1 MSIEKRRNSL
11 LKSSLSIRSI
21 SESVNKF
28 REGLTS
34 ARISADNTVK
44 KLRQSNI
51 FKRNLIRDDNKYFQQ
66 RRENVRRKE
75 REDEL
80 EASSVQ
86 GVPKTQGT
94 ILAKS
99 TRGFLGRI
107 LDFLGILL
115 IGWAITNLPKI
126 ISGIQGLIK
135 RISSIT
141 GILGLFVDG
150 IKGIV
155 VGIGQIAADAL
166 KNILRLDFLGQK
178 KEVEKTVEDAQ
189 AGLQKSSQEL
199 IQSANDFASDEN
211 AARIGLEPKTFNQ
224 PTPEE
229 RQKGAAG
236 ARSETGRDMGDMGG
250 MGATFQKEDEIDK
263 EIKSLQLSTT
273 EEESTEGTADDVE
286 GVEQDLEAGLKTDPP
301 LKGSGGGAPASASGG
316 SEEVVDPRDELK
328 KKQAELISGQNK
340 KKTRGRRKN
349 TKSSFLGTPS
359 SVKNINESVT
369 PKETTLAPVDQ
380 YDADFESGKDGTRKV
395 NLSSLVTPSKKEVNV
410 KTKRKSKTKIYMV
423 EKSVPVNTSQSGS
436 MPMSG
441 GNTSSSI
448 AKHVNEEKMLM
459 DMQSTSTLKYT

>member
-51 FKRNLIRDDNKYFQQ
+51 FKRNLIRNDNKYFQQ
-66 RRENVRRKE
+66 RQENVRRKE

-150 IKGIV
+150 IKGV
-155 VGIGQIAADAL
+155 VLGIGQIAGDAL

-178 KEVEKTVEDAQ
+178 KEIEKTTEDAQ

-211 AARIGLEPKTFNQ
+211 AKRIGLEPPTFNQ

-229 RQKGAAG
+229 RENGINSQQQIQNDAAVE
-236 ARSETGRDMGDMGG
+236 SM
-250 MGATFQKEDEIDK
+250 FQQEDEIDK
-263 EIKSLQLSTT
+263 EIKSLQVTDSRDET
-273 EEESTEGTADDVE
+273 TEGTADDIE
-286 GVEQDLEAGLKTDPP
+286 GVEQELEAGLKTDPP
-301 LKGSGGGAPASASGG
+301 LKGSGGGTPESASQG
-316 SEEVVDPRDELK
+316 SETVVDPRDELK
-328 KKQAELISGQNK
+328 KKQAELISGQNNR
-340 KKTRGRRKN
+340 KTRRRRRN
-349 TKSSFLGTPS
+349 TKSTFLGTPD
-359 SVKNINESVT
+359 SVKNINQSVASNSQSEYRGEVVASIEIT
-369 PKETTLAPVDQ
+369 DEMKSQVLNPV
-380 YDADFESGKDGTRKV
+380 
-395 NLSSLVTPSKKEVNV
+395 KKELADKV
-410 KTKRKSKTKIYMV
+410 TGKRKSKTKIYLV
-423 EKSVPVNTSQSGS
+423 EKAVAVNTSQSEG

-441 GNTSSSI
+441 GTSPSI
-448 AKHVNEEKMLM
+448 NKKVNEEKMLM

>member
-21 SESVNKF
+21 GESVNKF

-66 RRENVRRKE
+66 RRENVRRKA

-150 IKGIV
+150 IKGV
-155 VGIGQIAADAL
+155 VLGIGQIAGDAL

-178 KEVEKTVEDAQ
+178 KDIEKTTEDAQ

-211 AARIGLEPKTFNQ
+211 AKRIGLEPPTFNQ

-229 RQKGAAG
+229 RENGINSQQQIQNDAAVE
-236 ARSETGRDMGDMGG
+236 SM
-250 MGATFQKEDEIDK
+250 FQQEDEIDK
-263 EIKSLQLSTT
+263 EIKSLQVTDSRDET
-273 EEESTEGTADDVE
+273 TEGTADDIE
-286 GVEQDLEAGLKTDPP
+286 GVEQELEAGLKTDPP
-301 LKGSGGGAPASASGG
+301 LKGSGGGTPESASQG
-316 SEEVVDPRDELK
+316 SETVVDPRDELK
-328 KKQAELISGQNK
+328 KKQAELISGQNNR
-340 KKTRGRRKN
+340 KTRRRRRN
-349 TKSSFLGTPS
+349 TKSSFLGTPD
-359 SVKNINESVT
+359 SVKNINQSVASNSQNEYRGEVVASIEIT
-369 PKETTLAPVDQ
+369 DEMKSQVLNPV
-380 YDADFESGKDGTRKV
+380 
-395 NLSSLVTPSKKEVNV
+395 KKELADKV
-410 KTKRKSKTKIYMV
+410 TGKRKSKTKIYLV
-423 EKSVPVNTSQSGS
+423 EKAVAVNTSQSEG

-441 GNTSSSI
+441 GTSPSI
-448 AKHVNEEKMLM
+448 NKKVNEEKMLM

>member
-11 LKSSLSIRSI
+11 LKSSLNIRSI
-21 SESVNKF
+21 GESVNKF

-44 KLRQSNI
+44 KLRQNNI

-66 RRENVRRKE
+66 RQENVRRKA

-115 IGWAITNLPKI
+115 IGWVITNLPKI

-135 RISSIT
+135 RISSLT

-155 VGIGQIAADAL
+155 LGIGNIAADAL
-166 KNILRLDFLGQK
+166 KNILRFDFLSQK
-178 KEVEKTVEDAQ
+178 KEIEKTSEDAQ

-199 IQSANDFASDEN
+199 IQTANDFASDEN

-229 RQKGAAG
+229 RQKGAVG
-236 ARSETGRDMGDMGG
+236 ARREDGG
-250 MGATFQKEDEIDK
+250 ADVDGLMFEGEDEVDK
-263 EIKSLQLSTT
+263 EIKNLQLATDA
-273 EEESTEGTADDVE
+273 EESTEGTADDVE

-301 LKGSGGGAPASASGG
+301 LRGSGGGPPASASGG

-340 KKTRGRRKN
+340 KKTTRRRKYPR
-349 TKSSFLGTPS
+349 SSFLGTPS
-359 SVKNINESVT
+359 SVENINESVT
-369 PKETTLAPVDQ
+369 SQDTTLASVNQ

-395 NLSSLVTPSKKEVNV
+395 NLSSLISPSKKEVDV
-410 KTKRKSKTKIYMV
+410 KTKRKSKTKIYLV
-423 EKSVPVNTSQSGS
+423 EKAVAVNTNQSGG
-436 MPMSG
+436 MPMG
-441 GNTSSSI
+441 GGASSTI
-448 AKHVNEEKMLM
+448 QKNINEEKMLM

>member
-1 MSIEKRRNSL
+1 MSIQKRRNSL

-51 FKRNLIRDDNKYFQQ
+51 FKRNLIRNDNKYFQQ
-66 RRENVRRKE
+66 RQENVRRKE

-150 IKGIV
+150 IKGV
-155 VGIGQIAADAL
+155 VLGIGQIAGDAL

-178 KEVEKTVEDAQ
+178 KEIEKTTEDAQ

-211 AARIGLEPKTFNQ
+211 AKRIGLEPPTFNQ

-229 RQKGAAG
+229 RENGINSQQQIQNDAAVE
-236 ARSETGRDMGDMGG
+236 SM
-250 MGATFQKEDEIDK
+250 FQQEDEIDK
-263 EIKSLQLSTT
+263 EIKSLQVTDSRDET
-273 EEESTEGTADDVE
+273 TEGTADDIE
-286 GVEQDLEAGLKTDPP
+286 GVEQELEAGLKTDPP
-301 LKGSGGGAPASASGG
+301 LKGSGGGTPESASQG
-316 SEEVVDPRDELK
+316 SETVVDPRDELK
-328 KKQAELISGQNK
+328 KKQAELISGQNNR
-340 KKTRGRRKN
+340 KTRRRRRN
-349 TKSSFLGTPS
+349 TKSSFLGTPD
-359 SVKNINESVT
+359 SVKNINQSVASNSQSEYRGEVVASIEIT
-369 PKETTLAPVDQ
+369 DEMKSQVLNPV
-380 YDADFESGKDGTRKV
+380 
-395 NLSSLVTPSKKEVNV
+395 KKELADKV
-410 KTKRKSKTKIYMV
+410 TGKRKSKTKIYLV
-423 EKSVPVNTSQSGS
+423 EKAVAVNTSQSEG

-441 GNTSSSI
+441 GTSPSI
-448 AKHVNEEKMLM
+448 NKKVNEEKMLM

>member
-1 MSIEKRRNSL
+1 MSIQKRRNSL

-51 FKRNLIRDDNKYFQQ
+51 FKRNLIRNDNKYFQQ
-66 RRENVRRKE
+66 RQENVRRKE

-150 IKGIV
+150 IKGV
-155 VGIGQIAADAL
+155 VLGIGQIAGDAL

-178 KEVEKTVEDAQ
+178 KEIEKTTEDAQ

-211 AARIGLEPKTFNQ
+211 AKRIGLEPPTFNQ

-229 RQKGAAG
+229 RENGINSQQQIQNDAAVE
-236 ARSETGRDMGDMGG
+236 SM
-250 MGATFQKEDEIDK
+250 FQQEDEIDK
-263 EIKSLQLSTT
+263 EIKSLQVT
-273 EEESTEGTADDVE
+273 ESRDETTEGTADDIE
-286 GVEQDLEAGLKTDPP
+286 GVEQELEAGLKTDPP
-301 LKGSGGGAPASASGG
+301 LKGSGGGTPESASQG
-316 SEEVVDPRDELK
+316 SETVVDPRDELK
-328 KKQAELISGQNK
+328 KKQAELISGQNNR
-340 KKTRGRRKN
+340 KTRRRRRN
-349 TKSSFLGTPS
+349 TKSTFLGTPD
-359 SVKNINESVT
+359 SVKNINQSVASNSQNEYRGEVVASIEIT
-369 PKETTLAPVDQ
+369 DEMKSQVLNPV
-380 YDADFESGKDGTRKV
+380 
-395 NLSSLVTPSKKEVNV
+395 KKELADKV
-410 KTKRKSKTKIYMV
+410 TGKRKSKTKIYLV
-423 EKSVPVNTSQSGS
+423 EKAVAVNTSQSEG

-441 GNTSSSI
+441 GTSPSI
-448 AKHVNEEKMLM
+448 NKKVNEEKMLM

>member
-21 SESVNKF
+21 GESVNKF

-66 RRENVRRKE
+66 RRENVRRKA

-150 IKGIV
+150 IKGV
-155 VGIGQIAADAL
+155 VLGIGQIAGDAL

-178 KEVEKTVEDAQ
+178 KEIEKTTEDAQ

-211 AARIGLEPKTFNQ
+211 AKRIGLEPPTFNQ

-229 RQKGAAG
+229 RENGIDSQQQAQNDAAVE
-236 ARSETGRDMGDMGG
+236 SM
-250 MGATFQKEDEIDK
+250 FQQEDEVDK
-263 EIKSLQLSTT
+263 EIKSLQVADSRDET
-273 EEESTEGTADDVE
+273 TEGTADDIE
-286 GVEQDLEAGLKTDPP
+286 GVEQELEAGLKTDPP
-301 LKGSGGGAPASASGG
+301 LKGSGGGTPESASQG
-316 SEEVVDPRDELK
+316 SETVVDPRDELK
-328 KKQAELISGQNK
+328 KKQAELISGQNNR
-340 KKTRGRRKN
+340 KTRRRRRN
-349 TKSSFLGTPS
+349 TKSTFLGTPD
-359 SVKNINESVT
+359 SVKNINQSVASNT
-369 PKETTLAPVDQ
+369 QSEYRGEVVASIEITDEMKSQVLNPV
-380 YDADFESGKDGTRKV
+380 
-395 NLSSLVTPSKKEVNV
+395 KKELADKV
-410 KTKRKSKTKIYMV
+410 TGKRKSKTKIYLV
-423 EKSVPVNTSQSGS
+423 EKAVAVNTSQSEG

-441 GNTSSSI
+441 GTSPSI
-448 AKHVNEEKMLM
+448 NKKVNEEKMLM

>member
-1 MSIEKRRNSL
+1 MSIQKRRNSL

-51 FKRNLIRDDNKYFQQ
+51 FKRNLIRNDNKYFQQ
-66 RRENVRRKE
+66 RQENVRRKE

-150 IKGIV
+150 IKGV
-155 VGIGQIAADAL
+155 VLGIGQIAGDAL

-178 KEVEKTVEDAQ
+178 KEIEKTTEDAQ

-211 AARIGLEPKTFNQ
+211 AKRIGLEPPTFNQ

-229 RQKGAAG
+229 RENGINSQQQIQNDAAVE
-236 ARSETGRDMGDMGG
+236 SM
-250 MGATFQKEDEIDK
+250 FQQEDEIDK
-263 EIKSLQLSTT
+263 EIKSLQVTDSRDET
-273 EEESTEGTADDVE
+273 TEGTADDIE
-286 GVEQDLEAGLKTDPP
+286 GVEQELEAGLKTDPP
-301 LKGSGGGAPASASGG
+301 LKGSGGGTPESASQG
-316 SEEVVDPRDELK
+316 SETVVDPRDELK
-328 KKQAELISGQNK
+328 KKQAELISGQNNR
-340 KKTRGRRKN
+340 KTRRRRRN
-349 TKSSFLGTPS
+349 TKSTFLGTPD
-359 SVKNINESVT
+359 SVKNINQSVASNSQSEYRGEVVASIEIT
-369 PKETTLAPVDQ
+369 DEMKSQVLNPV
-380 YDADFESGKDGTRKV
+380 
-395 NLSSLVTPSKKEVNV
+395 KKELADKV
-410 KTKRKSKTKIYMV
+410 TGKRKSKTKIYLV
-423 EKSVPVNTSQSGS
+423 EKAVAVNTSQSEG

-441 GNTSSSI
+441 GTSPSI
-448 AKHVNEEKMLM
+448 NKKVNEEKMLM

>member
-21 SESVNKF
+21 GESVNKF

-66 RRENVRRKE
+66 RRENVRRKA

-150 IKGIV
+150 IKGV
-155 VGIGQIAADAL
+155 VLGIGQIAGDAL

-178 KEVEKTVEDAQ
+178 KEIEKTTEDAQ

-211 AARIGLEPKTFNQ
+211 AKRIGLEPPTFNQ

-229 RQKGAAG
+229 RENGIDSQQQAQNDAAVE
-236 ARSETGRDMGDMGG
+236 SM
-250 MGATFQKEDEIDK
+250 FQQEDEVDK
-263 EIKSLQLSTT
+263 EIKSLQVADSRDET
-273 EEESTEGTADDVE
+273 TEGTADDIE
-286 GVEQDLEAGLKTDPP
+286 GVEQELEAGLKTDPP
-301 LKGSGGGAPASASGG
+301 LKGSGGGTPESASQG
-316 SEEVVDPRDELK
+316 SETVVDPRDELK
-328 KKQAELISGQNK
+328 KKQAELISGQNNR
-340 KKTRGRRKN
+340 KTRRRRRN
-349 TKSSFLGTPS
+349 TKSTFLGTPD
-359 SVKNINESVT
+359 SVKNINQSVASNSQSEYRGEVVASIEIT
-369 PKETTLAPVDQ
+369 DEMKSQVLNPV
-380 YDADFESGKDGTRKV
+380 
-395 NLSSLVTPSKKEVNV
+395 KKELADKV
-410 KTKRKSKTKIYMV
+410 TGKRKSKTKIYLV
-423 EKSVPVNTSQSGS
+423 EKAVAVNTSQSEG

-441 GNTSSSI
+441 GTSPSI
-448 AKHVNEEKMLM
+448 NKKVNEEKMLM

>member
-1 MSIEKRRNSL
+1 MSIQKRRNSL

-66 RRENVRRKE
+66 RQENVRRKE

-150 IKGIV
+150 IKGV
-155 VGIGQIAADAL
+155 VLGIGQIAGDAL

-178 KEVEKTVEDAQ
+178 KEIEKTTEDAQ

-211 AARIGLEPKTFNQ
+211 AKRIGLEPPTFNQ

-229 RQKGAAG
+229 RENGINSQQQIQNDAAVE
-236 ARSETGRDMGDMGG
+236 SM
-250 MGATFQKEDEIDK
+250 FQQEDEIDK
-263 EIKSLQLSTT
+263 EIKSLQVT
-273 EEESTEGTADDVE
+273 ESRDETTEGTADDIE
-286 GVEQDLEAGLKTDPP
+286 GVEQELEAGLKTDPP
-301 LKGSGGGAPASASGG
+301 LKGSGGGTPESASQG
-316 SEEVVDPRDELK
+316 SETVVDPRDELK
-328 KKQAELISGQNK
+328 KKQAELISGQNNR
-340 KKTRGRRKN
+340 KTRRRRRN
-349 TKSSFLGTPS
+349 TKSTFLGTPD
-359 SVKNINESVT
+359 SVKNINQSVASNSQSEYRGEVVASIEIT
-369 PKETTLAPVDQ
+369 DEMKSQVLNPV
-380 YDADFESGKDGTRKV
+380 
-395 NLSSLVTPSKKEVNV
+395 KKELADKV
-410 KTKRKSKTKIYMV
+410 TGKRKSKTKIYLV
-423 EKSVPVNTSQSGS
+423 EKAVAVNTSQSEG

-441 GNTSSSI
+441 GTSPSI
-448 AKHVNEEKMLM
+448 NKKVNEEKMLM

>member
-1 MSIEKRRNSL
+1 MSIQKRRNSL

-51 FKRNLIRDDNKYFQQ
+51 FKRNLIRNDNKYFQQ
-66 RRENVRRKE
+66 RQENVRRKE

-150 IKGIV
+150 IKGV
-155 VGIGQIAADAL
+155 VLGIGQIAGDAL

-178 KEVEKTVEDAQ
+178 KEIEKTTEDAQ

-211 AARIGLEPKTFNQ
+211 AKRIGLEPPTFNQ

-229 RQKGAAG
+229 RENGINSQQQIQNDAAVE
-236 ARSETGRDMGDMGG
+236 SM
-250 MGATFQKEDEIDK
+250 FQQEDEIDK
-263 EIKSLQLSTT
+263 EIKSLQVT
-273 EEESTEGTADDVE
+273 ESRDETTEGTADDIE
-286 GVEQDLEAGLKTDPP
+286 GVEQELEAGLKTDPP
-301 LKGSGGGAPASASGG
+301 LKGSGGGTPESASQG
-316 SEEVVDPRDELK
+316 SETVVDPRDELK
-328 KKQAELISGQNK
+328 KKQAELISGQNNR
-340 KKTRGRRKN
+340 KTRRRRRN
-349 TKSSFLGTPS
+349 TKSTFLGTPD
-359 SVKNINESVT
+359 SVKNINQSVASNSQSEYRGEVVASIEIT
-369 PKETTLAPVDQ
+369 DEMKSQVLNPV
-380 YDADFESGKDGTRKV
+380 
-395 NLSSLVTPSKKEVNV
+395 KKELADKV
-410 KTKRKSKTKIYMV
+410 TGKRKSKTKIYLV
-423 EKSVPVNTSQSGS
+423 EKAVAVNTSQSEG

-441 GNTSSSI
+441 GTSPSI
-448 AKHVNEEKMLM
+448 NKKVNEEKMLM

>member
-1 MSIEKRRNSL
+1 MSIQKRRNSL

-51 FKRNLIRDDNKYFQQ
+51 FKRNLIRNDNKYFQQ
-66 RRENVRRKE
+66 RQENVRRKE

-150 IKGIV
+150 IKGV
-155 VGIGQIAADAL
+155 VLGIGQIAGDAL

-178 KEVEKTVEDAQ
+178 KEIEKTTEDAQ

-211 AARIGLEPKTFNQ
+211 AKRIGLEPPTFNQ

-229 RQKGAAG
+229 RENGINSQQQIQNDAAVE
-236 ARSETGRDMGDMGG
+236 SM
-250 MGATFQKEDEIDK
+250 FQQEDEIDK
-263 EIKSLQLSTT
+263 EIKSLQVT
-273 EEESTEGTADDVE
+273 ESRDETTEGTADDIE
-286 GVEQDLEAGLKTDPP
+286 GVEQELEAGLKTDPP
-301 LKGSGGGAPASASGG
+301 LKGSGGGTPESASQG
-316 SEEVVDPRDELK
+316 SETVVDPRDELK
-328 KKQAELISGQNK
+328 KKQAELISGQNNR
-340 KKTRGRRKN
+340 KTRRRRRN
-349 TKSSFLGTPS
+349 TKSTFLGTPE
-359 SVKNINESVT
+359 SVKNINQSVASNSQSEYRGEVVASIEIT
-369 PKETTLAPVDQ
+369 DEMKSQVLNPV
-380 YDADFESGKDGTRKV
+380 
-395 NLSSLVTPSKKEVNV
+395 KKELADKV
-410 KTKRKSKTKIYMV
+410 TGKRKSKTKIYLV
-423 EKSVPVNTSQSGS
+423 EKAVAVNTSQSEG

-441 GNTSSSI
+441 GTSPSI
-448 AKHVNEEKMLM
+448 NKKVNEEKMLM

>member
-211 AARIGLEPKTFNQ
+211 AKRIGLEPPTFNQ

-229 RQKGAAG
+229 RENGINSQQQTQNDAAVE
-236 ARSETGRDMGDMGG
+236 SM
-250 MGATFQKEDEIDK
+250 FQQEDEIDK
-263 EIKSLQLSTT
+263 EIKSLQVTDFRDET
-273 EEESTEGTADDVE
+273 TEGTADDVE
-286 GVEQDLEAGLKTDPP
+286 GVEQELEAGLKTDPP
-301 LKGSGGGAPASASGG
+301 LKGSGGGTPESASQG
-316 SEEVVDPRDELK
+316 SETVVDPRDELK
-328 KKQAELISGQNK
+328 KKQAELISGQNNR
-340 KKTRGRRKN
+340 KTRRRRRNK
-349 TKSSFLGTPS
+349 KSSFLGTPD
-359 SVKNINESVT
+359 SVENINQSVASYSQNEYRGEVVASIEIT
-369 PKETTLAPVDQ
+369 DEMKSQVLNPV
-380 YDADFESGKDGTRKV
+380 
-395 NLSSLVTPSKKEVNV
+395 KKELADKV
-410 KTKRKSKTKIYMV
+410 TGKRKSKTKIYLV
-423 EKSVPVNTSQSGS
+423 EKAVAVNTSQSEG
-436 MPMSG
+436 MPMNG
-441 GNTSSSI
+441 GTSPSI
-448 AKHVNEEKMLM
+448 TKKVNEEKMLM

>member
-1 MSIEKRRNSL
+1 MSIQKRRNSL

-51 FKRNLIRDDNKYFQQ
+51 FKRNLIRNDNKYFQQ
-66 RRENVRRKE
+66 RQENVRRKE

-150 IKGIV
+150 IKGV
-155 VGIGQIAADAL
+155 VLGIGQIAGDAL

-178 KEVEKTVEDAQ
+178 KEIEKTTEDAQ

-211 AARIGLEPKTFNQ
+211 AKRIGLEPPTFNQ

-229 RQKGAAG
+229 RENGINSQQQIQNDAAVE
-236 ARSETGRDMGDMGG
+236 SM
-250 MGATFQKEDEIDK
+250 FQQEDEIDK
-263 EIKSLQLSTT
+263 EIKSLQVT
-273 EEESTEGTADDVE
+273 ESRDETTEGTADDIE
-286 GVEQDLEAGLKTDPP
+286 GVEQELEAGLKTDPP
-301 LKGSGGGAPASASGG
+301 LKGSGGGTPESASQG
-316 SEEVVDPRDELK
+316 SETVVDPRDELK
-328 KKQAELISGQNK
+328 KKQAELISGQNNR
-340 KKTRGRRKN
+340 KTRRRRRN
-349 TKSSFLGTPS
+349 TKSSFLGTPD
-359 SVKNINESVT
+359 SVKNINQSVASNSQNEYRGEVVASIEIT
-369 PKETTLAPVDQ
+369 DEMKSQVLNPV
-380 YDADFESGKDGTRKV
+380 
-395 NLSSLVTPSKKEVNV
+395 KKELADKV
-410 KTKRKSKTKIYMV
+410 TGKRKSKTKIYLV
-423 EKSVPVNTSQSGS
+423 EKAVAVNTSQSEG

-441 GNTSSSI
+441 GTSPSI
-448 AKHVNEEKMLM
+448 NKKVNEEKMLM

>member
-21 SESVNKF
+21 GESVNKF

-51 FKRNLIRDDNKYFQQ
+51 FKRNLIRNDNKYFQQ
-66 RRENVRRKE
+66 RQENVRRKE

-150 IKGIV
+150 IKGV
-155 VGIGQIAADAL
+155 VLGIGQIAGDAL

-178 KEVEKTVEDAQ
+178 KEIEKTTEDAQ

-211 AARIGLEPKTFNQ
+211 AKRIGLEPPTFNQ

-229 RQKGAAG
+229 RENGINSQQQIQNDAAVE
-236 ARSETGRDMGDMGG
+236 SM
-250 MGATFQKEDEIDK
+250 FQQEDEIDK
-263 EIKSLQLSTT
+263 EIKSLQVTDSRDET
-273 EEESTEGTADDVE
+273 TEGTADDIE
-286 GVEQDLEAGLKTDPP
+286 GVEQELEAGLKTDPP
-301 LKGSGGGAPASASGG
+301 LKGSGGGTPESASQG
-316 SEEVVDPRDELK
+316 SETVVDPRDELK
-328 KKQAELISGQNK
+328 KKQAELISGQNNR
-340 KKTRGRRKN
+340 KTRRRRRN
-349 TKSSFLGTPS
+349 TKSTFLGTPD
-359 SVKNINESVT
+359 SVKNINQSVASNSQSEYRGEVVASIEIT
-369 PKETTLAPVDQ
+369 DEMKSQVLNPV
-380 YDADFESGKDGTRKV
+380 
-395 NLSSLVTPSKKEVNV
+395 KKELADKV
-410 KTKRKSKTKIYMV
+410 TGKRKSKTKIYLV
-423 EKSVPVNTSQSGS
+423 EKAVAVNTSQSEG

-441 GNTSSSI
+441 GTSPSI
-448 AKHVNEEKMLM
+448 NKKVNEEKMLM

>member
-1 MSIEKRRNSL
+1 MSIQKRRNSL

-51 FKRNLIRDDNKYFQQ
+51 FKRNLIRNDNKYFQQ
-66 RRENVRRKE
+66 RQENVRRKE

-150 IKGIV
+150 IKGV
-155 VGIGQIAADAL
+155 VLGIGQIAGDAL

-178 KEVEKTVEDAQ
+178 KEIEKTTEDAQ

-211 AARIGLEPKTFNQ
+211 AKRIGLEPPTFNQ

-229 RQKGAAG
+229 RENGINSQQQIQNDAAVE
-236 ARSETGRDMGDMGG
+236 SM
-250 MGATFQKEDEIDK
+250 FQQEDEIDK
-263 EIKSLQLSTT
+263 EIKSLQVT
-273 EEESTEGTADDVE
+273 ESRDETTEGTADDIE
-286 GVEQDLEAGLKTDPP
+286 GVEQELEAGLKTDPP
-301 LKGSGGGAPASASGG
+301 LKGSGGGTPESASQG
-316 SEEVVDPRDELK
+316 SETVVDPRDELK
-328 KKQAELISGQNK
+328 KKQAELISGQNNR
-340 KKTRGRRKN
+340 KTRRRRRN
-349 TKSSFLGTPS
+349 TKSSFLGTPD
-359 SVKNINESVT
+359 SVKNINQSVASNSQSEYRGEVVASIEIT
-369 PKETTLAPVDQ
+369 DEMKSQVLNPV
-380 YDADFESGKDGTRKV
+380 
-395 NLSSLVTPSKKEVNV
+395 KKELADKV
-410 KTKRKSKTKIYMV
+410 TGKRKSKTKIYLV
-423 EKSVPVNTSQSGS
+423 EKAVAVNTSQSEG

-441 GNTSSSI
+441 GTSPSI
-448 AKHVNEEKMLM
+448 NKKVNEEKMLM

>member
-21 SESVNKF
+21 GESVNKF

-211 AARIGLEPKTFNQ
+211 AKRIGLEPPTFNQ

-229 RQKGAAG
+229 RENGINSQQQTQNDAAVE
-236 ARSETGRDMGDMGG
+236 SM
-250 MGATFQKEDEIDK
+250 FQQEDEIDK
-263 EIKSLQLSTT
+263 EIKSLQVTDFRDET
-273 EEESTEGTADDVE
+273 TEGTADDVE
-286 GVEQDLEAGLKTDPP
+286 GVEQELEAGLKTDPP
-301 LKGSGGGAPASASGG
+301 LKGSGGGTPESASQG
-316 SEEVVDPRDELK
+316 SETVVDPRDELK
-328 KKQAELISGQNK
+328 KKQAELISGQNNR
-340 KKTRGRRKN
+340 KTRRRRRNK
-349 TKSSFLGTPS
+349 KSSFLGTPD
-359 SVKNINESVT
+359 SVENINQSVASYSQNEYRGEVVASIEIT
-369 PKETTLAPVDQ
+369 DEMKSQVLNPV
-380 YDADFESGKDGTRKV
+380 
-395 NLSSLVTPSKKEVNV
+395 KKELADKV
-410 KTKRKSKTKIYMV
+410 TGKRKSKTKIYLV
-423 EKSVPVNTSQSGS
+423 EKAVAVNTSQSEG
-436 MPMSG
+436 MPMNG
-441 GNTSSSI
+441 GTSPSI
-448 AKHVNEEKMLM
+448 TKKVNEEKMLM

>member
-21 SESVNKF
+21 GESVNKF

-66 RRENVRRKE
+66 RQENVRRKE

-150 IKGIV
+150 IKGV
-155 VGIGQIAADAL
+155 VLGIGQIAGDAL

-178 KEVEKTVEDAQ
+178 KEIEKTTEDAQ

-211 AARIGLEPKTFNQ
+211 AKRIGLEPPTFNQ

-229 RQKGAAG
+229 RENGINSQQQIQNDAAVE
-236 ARSETGRDMGDMGG
+236 SM
-250 MGATFQKEDEIDK
+250 FQQEDEIDK
-263 EIKSLQLSTT
+263 EIKSLQVTDSRDET
-273 EEESTEGTADDVE
+273 TEGTADDIE
-286 GVEQDLEAGLKTDPP
+286 GVEQELEAGLKTDPP
-301 LKGSGGGAPASASGG
+301 LKGSGGGTPESASQG
-316 SEEVVDPRDELK
+316 SETVVDPRDELK
-328 KKQAELISGQNK
+328 KKQAELISGQNNR
-340 KKTRGRRKN
+340 KTRRRRRN
-349 TKSSFLGTPS
+349 TKSTFLGTPD
-359 SVKNINESVT
+359 SVKNINQSVASNSQSEYRGEVVASIEIT
-369 PKETTLAPVDQ
+369 DEMKSQVLNPV
-380 YDADFESGKDGTRKV
+380 
-395 NLSSLVTPSKKEVNV
+395 KKELADKV
-410 KTKRKSKTKIYMV
+410 TGKRKSKTKIYLV
-423 EKSVPVNTSQSGS
+423 EKAVAVNTSQSEG

-441 GNTSSSI
+441 GTSPSI
-448 AKHVNEEKMLM
+448 NKKVNEEKMLM

>member
-1 MSIEKRRNSL
+1 MSIQKRRNSL

-51 FKRNLIRDDNKYFQQ
+51 FKRNLIRNDNKYFQQ
-66 RRENVRRKE
+66 RQENVRRKE

-150 IKGIV
+150 IKSV
-155 VGIGQIAADAL
+155 VLGIGQIAGDAL

-178 KEVEKTVEDAQ
+178 KEIEKTTEDAQ

-211 AARIGLEPKTFNQ
+211 AKRIGLEPPTFNQ

-229 RQKGAAG
+229 RENGINSQQQIQNDAAVE
-236 ARSETGRDMGDMGG
+236 SM
-250 MGATFQKEDEIDK
+250 FQQEDEIDK
-263 EIKSLQLSTT
+263 EIKSLQVT
-273 EEESTEGTADDVE
+273 ESRDETTEGTADDIE
-286 GVEQDLEAGLKTDPP
+286 GVEQELEAGLKTDPP
-301 LKGSGGGAPASASGG
+301 LKGSGGGTPESASQG
-316 SEEVVDPRDELK
+316 SETVVDPRDELK
-328 KKQAELISGQNK
+328 KKQAELISGQNNR
-340 KKTRGRRKN
+340 KTRRRRRN
-349 TKSSFLGTPS
+349 TKSTFLGTPD
-359 SVKNINESVT
+359 SVKNINQSVASNSQSEYRGEVVASIEIT
-369 PKETTLAPVDQ
+369 DEMKSQVLNPV
-380 YDADFESGKDGTRKV
+380 
-395 NLSSLVTPSKKEVNV
+395 KKELADKV
-410 KTKRKSKTKIYMV
+410 TGKRKSKTKIYLV
-423 EKSVPVNTSQSGS
+423 EKAVAVNTSQSEG

-441 GNTSSSI
+441 GTSPSI
-448 AKHVNEEKMLM
+448 NKKVNEEKMLM

>member
-11 LKSSLSIRSI
+11 LKSSLNIRSI
-21 SESVNKF
+21 GESVNKF

-44 KLRQSNI
+44 KLRQNNI

-66 RRENVRRKE
+66 RQENVRRKA

-115 IGWAITNLPKI
+115 IGWVITNLPKI

-135 RISSIT
+135 RISSLT

-155 VGIGQIAADAL
+155 LGIGNIAADAL
-166 KNILRLDFLGQK
+166 KNILRFDFLSQK
-178 KEVEKTVEDAQ
+178 KEIEKTSEDAQ

-199 IQSANDFASDEN
+199 IQTANDFASDEN
-211 AARIGLEPKTFNQ
+211 AARIGLDPKTFNQ

-229 RQKGAAG
+229 RQ
-236 ARSETGRDMGDMGG
+236 
-250 MGATFQKEDEIDK
+250 
-263 EIKSLQLSTT
+263 
-273 EEESTEGTADDVE
+273 
-286 GVEQDLEAGLKTDPP
+286 
-301 LKGSGGGAPASASGG
+301 
-316 SEEVVDPRDELK
+316 
-328 KKQAELISGQNK
+328 
-340 KKTRGRRKN
+340 
-349 TKSSFLGTPS
+349 
-359 SVKNINESVT
+359 
-369 PKETTLAPVDQ
+369 
-380 YDADFESGKDGTRKV
+380 
-395 NLSSLVTPSKKEVNV
+395 
-410 KTKRKSKTKIYMV
+410 
-423 EKSVPVNTSQSGS
+423 
-436 MPMSG
+436 
-441 GNTSSSI
+441 
-448 AKHVNEEKMLM
+448 
-459 DMQSTSTLKYT
+459 

>member
-1 MSIEKRRNSL
+1 MSIQKRRNSL

-51 FKRNLIRDDNKYFQQ
+51 FKRNLIRNDNKYFQQ
-66 RRENVRRKE
+66 RQENVRRKE

-150 IKGIV
+150 IKGV
-155 VGIGQIAADAL
+155 VLGIGQIAGDAL

-178 KEVEKTVEDAQ
+178 KEIEKTTEDAQ

-211 AARIGLEPKTFNQ
+211 AKRIGLEPPTFNQ

-229 RQKGAAG
+229 RENGINSQQQIQNDAAVE
-236 ARSETGRDMGDMGG
+236 SM
-250 MGATFQKEDEIDK
+250 FQQEDEIDK
-263 EIKSLQLSTT
+263 EIKSLQVT
-273 EEESTEGTADDVE
+273 ESRDETTEGTADDIE
-286 GVEQDLEAGLKTDPP
+286 GVEQELEAGLKTDPP
-301 LKGSGGGAPASASGG
+301 LKGSGGGTPESASQG
-316 SEEVVDPRDELK
+316 SETVVDPRDELK
-328 KKQAELISGQNK
+328 KKQAELISGQNNR
-340 KKTRGRRKN
+340 KTRRRRRN
-349 TKSSFLGTPS
+349 TKSTFLGTPD
-359 SVKNINESVT
+359 SVKNINQSVASNSQSEYRGEVVASIEIT
-369 PKETTLAPVDQ
+369 DEMKSQVLNPV
-380 YDADFESGKDGTRKV
+380 
-395 NLSSLVTPSKKEVNV
+395 KKELADKVIG
-410 KTKRKSKTKIYMV
+410 KRKSKTKIYLV
-423 EKSVPVNTSQSGS
+423 EKAVAVNTSQSEG

-441 GNTSSSI
+441 GTSPSI
-448 AKHVNEEKMLM
+448 NKKVNEEKMLM

>member
-51 FKRNLIRDDNKYFQQ
+51 FKRNLIRNDNKYFQQ
-66 RRENVRRKE
+66 RQENVRRKE

-150 IKGIV
+150 IKSV
-155 VGIGQIAADAL
+155 VLGIGQIAGDAL

-178 KEVEKTVEDAQ
+178 KEIEKTTEDAQ

-211 AARIGLEPKTFNQ
+211 AKRIGLEPPTFNQ

-229 RQKGAAG
+229 RENGINSQQQIQNDAAVE
-236 ARSETGRDMGDMGG
+236 SM
-250 MGATFQKEDEIDK
+250 FQQEDEIDK
-263 EIKSLQLSTT
+263 EIKSLQVT
-273 EEESTEGTADDVE
+273 ESRDETTEGTADDIE
-286 GVEQDLEAGLKTDPP
+286 GVEQELEAGLKTDPP
-301 LKGSGGGAPASASGG
+301 LKGSGGGTPESASQG
-316 SEEVVDPRDELK
+316 SETVVDPRDELK
-328 KKQAELISGQNK
+328 KKQAELISGQNNR
-340 KKTRGRRKN
+340 KTRRRRRN
-349 TKSSFLGTPS
+349 TKSTFLGTPD
-359 SVKNINESVT
+359 SVKNINQSVASNSQSEYRGEVVASIEIT
-369 PKETTLAPVDQ
+369 DEMKSQVLNPV
-380 YDADFESGKDGTRKV
+380 
-395 NLSSLVTPSKKEVNV
+395 KKELADKV
-410 KTKRKSKTKIYMV
+410 TGKRKSKTKIYLV
-423 EKSVPVNTSQSGS
+423 EKAVAVNTSQSEG

-441 GNTSSSI
+441 GTSPSI
-448 AKHVNEEKMLM
+448 NKKVNEEKMLM